1 LLFAIADQKQL
12 TARNFSPQQAAQE
25 LVVSGTWEGTL
36 TIGPQK
42 LRLELKVCEESD
54 KTLTAVMNSFD
65 QPNGNNLKVD
75 SITIKDGQ
83 LHFEL
88 RSFQIVYGGAFNRTR
103 SEIIGTFTQAGTS
116 LPLIF
121 RRQGASVATDVV
133 QRGRVQMKPCNN
145 PSFTG
150 DALCGKYEVFE
161 NRSAQTGRRI
171 SLNIV
176 LLPAA
181 TLKPAPDPLFYLA
194 GGPGGAATVYA
205 SESFMNGLRRNRD
218 VVLVDQ
224 RGTGESNPLNC
235 PSPGGSRDTPVVG
248 RNGGKDTQPQSPGC
262 DSKRHAQQ
270 L

>member
-1 LLFAIADQKQL
+1 MYCSPERALV
-12 TARNFSPQQAAQE
+12 FS
-25 LVVSGTWEGTL
+25 L
-36 TIGPQK
+36 
-42 LRLELKVCEESD
+42 
-54 KTLTAVMNSFD
+54 
-65 QPNGNNLKVD
+65 
-75 SITIKDGQ
+75 
-83 LHFEL
+83 
-88 RSFQIVYGGAFNRTR
+88 
-103 SEIIGTFTQAGTS
+103 AGCHQC
-116 LPLIF
+116 PRGF
-121 RRQGASVATDVV
+121 FGASEELWVSLV

-150 DALCGKYEVFE
+150 DSLCGKYEVFE

-235 PSPGGSRDTPVVG
+235 PSAAGRD
-248 RNGGKDTQPQSPGC
+248 D
-262 DSKRHAQQ
+262 
-270 L
+270 